1 MMAATLQ
8 VQYSARKRVRGSLD
22 GLSDE
27 MLVDSTWQN
36 LRPLFGASRVHALY
50 TYGWTVEQ
58 AAFPYVNHPGE
69 GFLGE
74 FCS

>member
-1 MMAATLQ
+1 
-8 VQYSARKRVRGSLD
+8 
-22 GLSDE
+22 LSDE